1 MKAKTYYANDLVLA
15 AKRPTPN
22 HLNIREGE
30 GDVAVCLIR
39 VSDLDKVIEG
49 AAKAIARADGLSWRH
64 RGPTQRAFFI
74 EAARAAYRAGG
85 FI

>member
-1 MKAKTYYANDLVLA
+1 MRTKAQSYHVH
-15 AKRPTPN
+15 P
-22 HLNIREGE
+22 
-30 GDVAVCLIR
+30 
-39 VSDLDKVIEG
+39 SDLKAAAPFTRGNCHDGVKVLLIESSAMDKVIER

-85 FI
+85 FVS